1 MSYNSALATYDD
13 YVEAVLAST
22 IPACKFIRQACERS
36 IQDMHRAAIG
46 DVAFPYYFDPK
57 ATDRVIEFI
66 QLLHPSKGEWAGRP
80 LVLLI
85 VNRIHI
91 LQKRAQCAR
100 VRTSAQPKSETN
112 PRRSLLEVG
121 ELRDLQPVEHDL
133 PAHAPRTQR
142 RRFPVIFFELDV
154 VLAQINPNRTQ
165 RLQIQLLHVLRWRF
179 QNHLQLHVLEQP
191 VGILPI
197 APVRWTPRRLHIRN
211 FIGLRPQHAQKRL
224 RRHGSRSNLNVV
236 GLLQYTST
244 LRPKGLKAQD
254 KFLKCQRIGRGRIH
268 RFGSWLLWL
277 LALGQYPRM

>member
-112 PRRSLLEVG
+112 PRRSLLKVG

-133 PAHAPRTQR
+133 PAHAPRAQR
-142 RRFPVIFFELDV
+142 RRFPIIFFELDV
-154 VLAQINPNRTQ
+154 VLAQVNPKQSER
-165 RLQIQLLHVLRWRF
+165 
-179 QNHLQLHVLEQP
+179 
-191 VGILPI
+191 
-197 APVRWTPRRLHIRN
+197 RRL
-211 FIGLRPQHAQKRL
+211 RPGTWGKRRKTTGSFMLPAVHA
-224 RRHGSRSNLNVV
+224 
-236 GLLQYTST
+236 
-244 LRPKGLKAQD
+244 
-254 KFLKCQRIGRGRIH
+254 F
-268 RFGSWLLWL
+268 
-277 LALGQYPRM
+277 